1 MKRLNKYIVFIT
13 VLFALLVYIEAT
25 APKPVSWE
33 ESFSQ
38 RDKIPFGGFI
48 LHSLLKELFPGS
60 EIRSVPAPLY
70 NALDGNY
77 FDGTNYIFI
86 NSTFTPDALDVEH
99 LMLFVERGNR
109 AFIAAHYFPE
119 TLTDSLGFEVVEDF
133 SPLKDTTAI
142 NFSNPALRES
152 SPYAFGGRFN
162 SAHITKFDTAR
173 STVLGTDKDSNANYI
188 RVPYGAGEFLVS
200 TVPYAF
206 TNYHLLDKRN
216 AEYAF
221 KALSYLPDGRILW
234 DEYYKD
240 GRKEAESPLR
250 YVLSQVPL
258 RWAYYLTLIGVVLFI
273 IFMGRR
279 RQRIIPQIKPLP
291 NTTLEFAE
299 TVGQLYYQHGD
310 HRNIAEKKIT
320 YFLEHIRT
328 RFGVNT
334 AKRDEEFQRVV
345 AARSGLDIDQVRSVF
360 TYIDATLART
370 RVQEE
375 ELLALNKAIERFHA
389 TSKR

>member
-1 MKRLNKYIVFIT
+1 MKPINKYIVAVT
-13 VLFALLVYIEAT
+13 LLFALLVYIETT
-25 APKPVSWE
+25 APKPVSWQ

-38 RDKIPFGGFI
+38 KDKIPFGGFI

-60 EIRSVPAPLY
+60 EIRSIPTPLY

-77 FDGTNYIFI
+77 FHGANYIFI
-86 NSTFTPDALDVEH
+86 NSSFSADALDVEN
-99 LMLFVERGNR
+99 LMLFVERGNT
-109 AFIAAHYFPE
+109 AFIAAHYFPQP
-119 TLTDSLGFEVVEDF
+119 LADSLGFDVMENF

-152 SPYAFGGRFN
+152 SPYAFAGHFN
-162 SAHITKFDTAR
+162 SARIITFDTAR
-173 STVLGTDKDSNANYI
+173 STVLGTDKDGNANYI
-188 RVPYGAGEFLVS
+188 RVPYGEGEFLVN

-216 AEYAF
+216 AGYAF
-221 KALSYLPDGRILW
+221 KALSYLSDGRILW
-234 DEYYKD
+234 DEYYKA
-240 GRKEAESPLR
+240 GRKEVKSPVR
-250 YVLSQVPL
+250 YILSKTSL
-258 RWAYYLTLIGVVLFI
+258 RWAYYLTLIGVVLFM

-334 AKRDEEFQRVV
+334 ANRDEEFHRVV
-345 AARSGLDIDQVRSVF
+345 AARSGLDIEQVRSVF
-360 TYIDATLART
+360 AYIDATLAKQ
-370 RVQEE
+370 RVEDA
-375 ELLALNKAIERFHA
+375 ELQALNTAIERFYA